1 MTEIFVVAAAVLMVG
16 AVVAKTATGGLLARL
31 RVELADM
38 AAEER
43 QSASAEKKLEAHLGV
58 MRTREH
64 ELKRDVKKLDI
75 LLAQLEAQLAG
86 EERDADDG
94 AEVGAGDRLGSD
106 EPESR
111 AGEQTEAGQRSPPSH
126 PGAHAPMGCA
136 SP

>member
-43 QSASAEKKLEAHLGV
+43 QSASVEKKLEAHLGV
-58 MRTREH
+58 MRAREH
-64 ELKRDVKKLDI
+64 ELKRDVKKLDT

-86 EERDADDG
+86 DESDSGDG
-94 AEVGAGDRLGSD
+94 AEVGGGD
-106 EPESR
+106 EPGPSE
-111 AGEQTEAGQRSPPSH
+111 GSPFTP
-126 PGAHAPMGCA
+126 
-136 SP
+136 